1 LDVLFRVQLQTKY
14 SPTKSEQSQLIKQIE
29 ISLQVLLAASELYK
43 LRKQPQNES
52 KINEVHTEMQN
63 NFNKTLDAACM
74 AISKSTMR
82 DAVTVNLT
90 QQILHF
96 YQFIKQHNLATEA
109 ILDSGA
115 GVHLSDDVQ
124 ADDDTHRIMVAGFD
138 GSTQC
143 TKGTGSLSCFFE
155 DAITSENFNY
165 TIKNINKISG
175 TKTLIS
181 LGLLIRA
188 GFTFHVHSVDEILL
202 YTPQKRHCIKGYLKQ
217 DNILYISYTLQ
228 QPKQS
233 HYANKR
239 TIQEASYSTLHSIFN
254 HCGFVKLQHTMEH
267 VSGLT
272 LPADGI
278 KDCFCETCAM
288 ARAKRKG
295 LSKKVSVNPAVP
307 VGDVSFDHDDDL
319 YLPPGPDYVVD
330 SPGESFSADGFIN
343 RGHDLHRYDVAKL
356 RPFEVMYC
364 DNFDYPCPVR
374 GGKLTGFVMVCLKT
388 FAIFKVD
395 VKSKAHNGR
404 AFRKLVAD
412 EGIHK
417 LPYKCTIYA
426 DNCGSMVHVSQT
438 ATSLGI
444 NFQPLPPKDQS
455 LNLAEKAI
463 DIVVHAAVGHL
474 LQSKR
479 HSKYFPQAVDF
490 ACYSHNRMATTA
502 LRGWI
507 TPFEALKGCTPDVS
521 HMWSFGTVCYV
532 VVDKP
537 NRPHHKGTMEL
548 EQPAVK
554 GIFLGFHTMWD
565 DTYKATTDEIRGTV
579 VHSRHITFNRD
590 TFDYSDIGGPLSHSS
605 MPQSELIELVHIP
618 QFRDSEEAHDDAA
631 PAEAE
636 EANGDVSPAPAASTH
651 DPISPPQQK
660 LPSQNDSLEPE
671 SIQQPQLPNGVDSPI
686 SSFHFPPNVP
696 NNGPGQQNIQQQD
709 SPKDAELLPPQN
721 ISASENDSQP
731 PNTTEVQL
739 EINPAFDGV
748 RRSTRERT
756 NADHPDAEYFRTI
769 EKEKEK
775 HDNYFRQLEL
785 QRQANSACL
794 SNSQHANYDTC
805 LQAENTHLA
814 FEEAQHFGYSLT
826 SPSVG
831 RIVR

>member
-1 LDVLFRVQLQTKY
+1 
-14 SPTKSEQSQLIKQIE
+14 
-29 ISLQVLLAASELYK
+29 
-43 LRKQPQNES
+43 
-52 KINEVHTEMQN
+52 
-63 NFNKTLDAACM
+63 
-74 AISKSTMR
+74 
-82 DAVTVNLT
+82 
-90 QQILHF
+90 
-96 YQFIKQHNLATEA
+96 
-109 ILDSGA
+109 
-115 GVHLSDDVQ
+115 
-124 ADDDTHRIMVAGFD
+124 
-138 GSTQC
+138 
-143 TKGTGSLSCFFE
+143 
-155 DAITSENFNY
+155 
-165 TIKNINKISG
+165 
-175 TKTLIS
+175 
-181 LGLLIRA
+181 
-188 GFTFHVHSVDEILL
+188 
-202 YTPQKRHCIKGYLKQ
+202 
-217 DNILYISYTLQ
+217 
-228 QPKQS
+228 
-233 HYANKR
+233 
-239 TIQEASYSTLHSIFN
+239 
-254 HCGFVKLQHTMEH
+254 
-267 VSGLT
+267 
-272 LPADGI
+272 
-278 KDCFCETCAM
+278 
-288 ARAKRKG
+288 
-295 LSKKVSVNPAVP
+295 
-307 VGDVSFDHDDDL
+307 
-319 YLPPGPDYVVD
+319 
-330 SPGESFSADGFIN
+330 
-343 RGHDLHRYDVAKL
+343 
-356 RPFEVMYC
+356 
-364 DNFDYPCPVR
+364 
-374 GGKLTGFVMVCLKT
+374 
-388 FAIFKVD
+388 
-395 VKSKAHNGR
+395 
-404 AFRKLVAD
+404 
-412 EGIHK
+412 
-417 LPYKCTIYA
+417 
-426 DNCGSMVHVSQT
+426 MVHVSQT

-565 DTYKATTDEIRGTV
+565 DTYKAITDEIRGTV

-721 ISASENDSQP
+721 ISASGNDS
-731 PNTTEVQL
+731 NDTEVQ
-739 EINPAFDGV
+739 V
-748 RRSTRERT
+748 
-756 NADHPDAEYFRTI
+756 
-769 EKEKEK
+769 
-775 HDNYFRQLEL
+775 
-785 QRQANSACL
+785 
-794 SNSQHANYDTC
+794 
-805 LQAENTHLA
+805 
-814 FEEAQHFGYSLT
+814 
-826 SPSVG
+826 
-831 RIVR
+831 